1 MTRGVGLENSYPF
14 GGVAGETVRRF
25 TAFSTVFTLFPA
37 FVLTG
42 VLALAAHFLCKWLQL
57 PEWVSFLV
65 SVIFTSPVIAKSAL
79 AARDGELDAG
89 FLSNW
94 NLPELLGFVLRYTVL
109 TIAWGVPVVLAAN
122 YLAASMIGKALTPL
136 GFISARGAMLVL
148 ELVVLIAI
156 AVIAPTLSLIIAT
169 REQSIASCFSGEAWG
184 WLLDRRGDLP
194 AYYSAA
200 IGGAVVF
207 SLLVTPVMLV
217 VVALAFLVRIEAG
230 MAAAAVAYGLL
241 VVGSAVLVGRLTGAF
256 VLSETGAP
264 EESAAPVAPPPKPA
278 RSVPVPSPAAPHLA
292 GMDIIAIAVKKLVLT
307 EDAAVPAA
315 IAEAETLRARTPDHA
330 GLLAELAKLYLRAQ
344 RIPEAIATASE
355 AISRALAAGEM
366 PLAISCH
373 EAFHAHRKSLTVKGP
388 ELEQLGR
395 GLLEQKKFGEAAW
408 CFASSGRTG
417 GDAVRVQKGL
427 IASAEGLNKIG
438 QLIEAKRIYQF
449 VVNFT
454 PGSPNAQYCQDA
466 LARINS
472 RLKKAGA

>member
-1 MTRGVGLENSYPF
+1 LENSYPF

-25 TAFSTVFTLFPA
+25 TAFSTLFTLFPA
-37 FVLTG
+37 LVLTG
-42 VLALAAHFLCKWLQL
+42 VLAIAAHFLCKWFQL
-57 PEWVSFLV
+57 PQWVSFLV

-79 AARDGELDAG
+79 AARDGDLAAG
-89 FLSNW
+89 FLSDW
-94 NLPELLGFVLRYTVL
+94 NVAELLSFLLRYTVL

-122 YLAASMIGKALTPL
+122 ALAASMTGKALSSPL
-136 GFISARGAMLVL
+136 AFVSARGAMLGL
-148 ELVVLIAI
+148 ELVVLIAV
-156 AVIAPTLSLIIAT
+156 AVIAPTLTLIIAT
-169 REQSIASCFSGEAWG
+169 REQSIASCFSGEAWA
-184 WLLDRRGDLP
+184 WLLNRRGDLP
-194 AYYSAA
+194 AYYSAV
-200 IGGAVVF
+200 IGGAAVF
-207 SLLVTPVMLV
+207 SLLMIPVMLV

-230 MAAAAVAYGLL
+230 MAVAAVAYGLL
-241 VVGSAVLVGRLTGAF
+241 AVGSAVLVGRLSGAF
-256 VLSETGAP
+256 VLSEAEAP
-264 EESAAPVAPPPKPA
+264 EVPAATAAPLPKPT
-278 RSVPVPSPAAPHLA
+278 RSAPVPSPAAPQPA
-292 GMDIIAIAVKKLVLT
+292 GTDSIAIAVKRLVLT

-315 IAEAETLRARTPDHA
+315 IAEAEALRLKAPDHP

-344 RIPEAIATASE
+344 RNPEAIATASE
-355 AISRALAAGEM
+355 AITRALAAGEV
-366 PLAISCH
+366 PLAVDCY
-373 EAFHAHRKSLTVKGP
+373 EAFHDHRKSLTIKGA

-408 CFASSGRTG
+408 CFASSGRIG

-438 QLIEAKRIYQF
+438 QLVEAKRIYQF

>member
-1 MTRGVGLENSYPF
+1 MENSYPF

-37 FVLTG
+37 LVLTG
-42 VLALAAHFLCKWLQL
+42 VLALAAHLLCKWLQL
-57 PEWVSFLV
+57 PEWMSFLV

-79 AARDGELDAG
+79 AARDGDLDAG

-122 YLAASMIGKALTPL
+122 YLAASVITKTLNPL
-136 GFISARGAMLVL
+136 GLVSARGAMLVL

-156 AVIAPTLSLIIAT
+156 AVIAPTLTLIIAT
-169 REQSIASCFSGEAWG
+169 REQSIASCFSGDAWG

-207 SLLVTPVMLV
+207 ALLITPVMLV
-217 VVALAFLVRIEAG
+217 VVALAFVVRMEAG

-256 VLSETGAP
+256 VLSETEAP

-278 RSVPVPSPAAPHLA
+278 RSVPVPSPAVPHLA
-292 GMDIIAIAVKKLVLT
+292 GMDIIAMAVKKLVLT

-366 PLAISCH
+366 PLAIACH

-438 QLIEAKRIYQF
+438 QLVEAKRIYQF

>member
-1 MTRGVGLENSYPF
+1 MEKSYPF

-25 TAFSTVFTLFPA
+25 TAFSTLFTLFPA
-37 FVLTG
+37 LVLTG
-42 VLALAAHFLCKWLQL
+42 VLALAAHFLCKALQL
-57 PEWVSFLV
+57 PEWISLLL

-79 AARDGELDAG
+79 AARDGDLAAG
-89 FLSNW
+89 FLSGW
-94 NLPELLGFVLRYTVL
+94 NVSELFGFILRYTVL
-109 TIAWGVPVVLAAN
+109 TIAWGVPVALAAN
-122 YLAASMIGKALTPL
+122 ALAASVITKTLTPL
-136 GFISARGAMLVL
+136 EFVSARGAILVL
-148 ELVVLIAI
+148 ELVVLIAV
-156 AVIAPTLSLIIAT
+156 AVIAPTLTLIIAT
-169 REQSIASCFSGEAWG
+169 REQSIVSCFSGEPWA
-184 WLLDRRGDLP
+184 WLLNRRGDLP

-207 SLLVTPVMLV
+207 SLLMIPVMLG

-241 VVGSAVLVGRLTGAF
+241 AVGSGVLVGRLSGAF
-256 VLSETGAP
+256 VLSETEAP
-264 EESAAPVAPPPKPA
+264 EESAATPAPLPKPA
-278 RSVPVPSPAAPHLA
+278 RSVPAPSPAARQPA
-292 GMDIIAIAVKKLVLT
+292 SMDPIAMAVKRWVLT
-307 EDAAVPAA
+307 EEGAVPAA
-315 IAEAETLRARTPDHA
+315 IGEAEALRLKSPDHP

-344 RIPEAIATASE
+344 RNPEAIATASE
-355 AISRALAAGEM
+355 AISRAVAGGET
-366 PLAISCH
+366 PLAVDCY
-373 EAFHAHRKSLTVKGP
+373 EAIHDHRKSLTIKGA

-438 QLIEAKRIYQF
+438 QLVEAKRIYQF